1 MSDLG
6 NKEIMAKNIQ
16 KLMHTN
22 GIDRKKLAD
31 DLNISYTTI
40 SDWVNGKTYPRIDK
54 IELLA
59 NYFKVTKSQ
68 LVESGNSLS
77 KDDSKDLDKML
88 DSAMSFNGKP
98 MSENDR
104 EVIRAYL
111 EGKFGNK
118 WGNFIG

>member
-118 WGNFIG
+118 